1 MLDNGGARVQ
11 AKVLLPREAALLRS
25 GLLDALLGM
34 IMPSDFVGLLL
45 RVVGPLPEIGR
56 MAITVLD
63 EDDDV
68 AL

>member
-1 MLDNGGARVQ
+1 VLDNGGARVQ

-34 IMPSDFVGLLL
+34 IMSSDF
-45 RVVGPLPEIGR
+45 VGPLPEIGR